1 MNLLR
6 NRMKYIVILVFL
18 VSCSTKVDKKKNETK
33 EQLISQIVS
42 KEKGEPVTLQKL
54 SLLKG
59 KLSVDLPKGF
69 GLMSKEMLAAKY
81 PANNRPTL
89 VYTNDNGTVNFAFN
103 HTANKLPKNRLKDYL
118 PAFVKQFGSIYPNI
132 EWFDKKVKKID
143 NRDFIV
149 LEFITPAIDSKIYN
163 LMHITV
169 LEGRMLMC
177 TFNCTES
184 QKNEWETKAKES
196 LKSIVIKE

>member
-1 MNLLR
+1 
-6 NRMKYIVILVFL
+6 MKYYIVLVLIFF
-18 VSCSTKVDKKKNETK
+18 VSCSKKAEKKDIIEEEK
-33 EQLISQIVS
+33 IEEVVIY
-42 KEKGEPVTLQKL
+42 KEKVLPSIVLEKRQ
-54 SLLKG
+54 LLGG

-69 GLMSKEMLAAKY
+69 DLMSKEMLASKY

-89 VYTNDNGTVNFAFN
+89 VYTNENGSVNFGFN
-103 HTANKLPKNRLKDYL
+103 HTQNKLPKNRLKDYL
-118 PAFVKQFGSIYPNI
+118 PAFVKQFGGIYPSI
-132 EWFDKKVKKID
+132 EWFDKKVKKLD

-169 LEGRMLMC
+169 LDGKMLMC

-184 QKNEWETKAKES
+184 QKAEWETKAKES
-196 LKSIVIKE
+196 LNSIVIKE